1 MKETQ
6 TINKMLSGLSSLE
19 MIYTMLFEA
28 CFVKQEVIVS
38 WPELRQ
44 MFSHCLAF
52 WTPSEQSKKYYLI
65 WLHYRELIVVGV
77 KKECV

>member
-1 MKETQ
+1 
-6 TINKMLSGLSSLE
+6 MLSGLSSLE

-77 KKECV
+77 KKKCV